1 MIPLSVLRQYSPDLR
16 PEDLQELGPIEYD
29 QSQVPS
35 VSRKHAENVR
45 RKVYGRDLQESLARG
60 VEYAGL
66 VSNESNK
73 LAKGAD
79 VLSKDTQARFKDQI
93 EGTTNSDEVIDA
105 RRPFGADEAYTTLGD
120 RLDTSDGKLSTINDR
135 VVDIYT
141 NIKDFGVVADGVTD
155 DTQAIQTALNS
166 GKKLLWSDGEYR
178 FSRVT
183 ITNDN
188 THITFGD
195 NVELISF
202 GDVDSAEDASIIIK
216 GKETNTQ
223 TLLTG
228 EAKVLAKTFS
238 VASTEGFEVGD
249 VIRIKNGVTG
259 TRYEY
264 HISMAHIESISGNN
278 ITVIEPLPFEY
289 LLTNSPTVTK
299 IETVKNTFI
308 DMMNSPFEKENTGS
322 YANHIYIEYAE
333 NIQIDNA
340 LFVGGGGK
348 GITINQSIGFEFNNI
363 NRRRPQNNNP
373 GHGYGV
379 QARLGA
385 TLGKMTKVV
394 GHDNRH
400 GIDFASGA
408 NRIDVYDYTG
418 FNSDLHTHGGNTK
431 WIKVHNSTIFN
442 QGFMVGNMSFYG
454 DDYIE
459 FINCKSVNTEGILGG
474 FTVTNQA
481 SNVRFVDCS
490 VIGGQNGFVINSK
503 SRHIDII
510 NPYIEGTTAHGIST
524 AGDYVNVVNPKFVN
538 NKGIQF
544 LFGGGINVTV
554 NNMEIASQEDV
565 QVAGINIEGD
575 ATAITF
581 LGLKM
586 RGNYTRPI
594 RVRGTAGIIKI
605 DNMDM
610 AAIAT
615 RLIDV
620 DSTRGSEVIT
630 IQNTKRFVNLQDGNN
645 AGLFTSAQTR
655 GVTVKDGTYNADVTI
670 MGETNT
676 RLMNN
681 EFNNSL
687 VTIQA
692 TSNAIVANN
701 YGQVKTGSVLP
712 EPSATVKVGN
722 NLFL

>member
-16 PEDLQELGPIEYD
+16 PEDLKELGPIEYD

-93 EGTTNSDEVIDA
+93 EGTTNSDEIIDA
-105 RRPFGADEAYTTLGD
+105 RRRFGSNDAYQTLGD
-120 RLDTSDGKLSTINDR
+120 RLDASDGKLDTVDDR
-135 VVDIYT
+135 VTDIYV
-141 NIKDFGVVADGVTD
+141 NIKDFGVVADGMTD
-155 DTQAIQTALNS
+155 DTEAIQAALDS
-166 GKKLLWSDGEYR
+166 GRKLLWSDGKYR
-178 FSRVT
+178 FSRVV
-183 ITNDN
+183 ITNEN
-188 THITFGD
+188 MHITFGD

-216 GKETNTQ
+216 GKETSTQ

-228 EAKVLAKTFS
+228 ETKVLAKTFS
-238 VASTEGFEVGD
+238 VASTAGFEVGD

-289 LLTNSPTVTK
+289 LMANNPTVTK
-299 IETVKNTFI
+299 IETVKNTYI
-308 DMMNSPFEKENTGS
+308 DMMSSPFEKEDTGS

-333 NIQIDNA
+333 KIQIDNA
-340 LFVGGGGK
+340 LFIGGGGK

-363 NRRRPQNNNP
+363 NRRKPQNNTP

-385 TLGKMTKVV
+385 TQGKISKVY

-408 NRIDVYDYTG
+408 NRIDVFDYVG
-418 FNSDLHTHGGNTK
+418 FASELHTHGGNTK

-459 FINCKSVNTEGILGG
+459 FINCKSINTVGVLGG

-481 SNVRFVDCS
+481 SNIRFVDCS
-490 VIGGQNGFVINSK
+490 VIGGKNGFVINSK
-503 SRHIDII
+503 SKHIDLI
-510 NPYIEGTTAHGIST
+510 NPYMEATEEHGIST
-524 AGDYVNVVNPKFVN
+524 AGDYVNIVNPKWVN
-538 NKGIQF
+538 NTGIQF
-544 LFGGGINVTV
+544 LMTGGINVTV
-554 NNMEIASQEDV
+554 DGMDIASRDDV

-575 ATAITF
+575 ATALTI

-586 RGNYTRPI
+586 RGNFTRPI

-620 DSTRGSEVIT
+620 DSTRGAEVIT
-630 IQNTKRFVNLQDGNN
+630 IQNTKRFVNLQSGNN
-645 AGLFTSAQTR
+645 AGFFSSAQTR
-655 GVTVKDGTYNADVTI
+655 GVTVKDGTYNADISI
-670 MGETNT
+670 MGDTNT

-687 VTIQA
+687 VTVQA

-701 YGQVKTGSVLP
+701 FGQVKTGTKLP
-712 EPSATVKVGN
+712 EPSDTVKVAN
-722 NLFL
+722 NLLL